1 MPMLGESPGATTA
14 PVTIDLNTVGDTF
27 IPLQCSSYICRRM
40 TIFNA
45 SATMAASSATI
56 GAYTAAAAGGTA
68 IVTPATATGLTA
80 ASKFNDR
87 TIAASAD
94 ILTSTAYTPTT
105 GGPTQY
111 GLFVRVGVAHGS
123 ALTCKVVFELEPLPA
138 TVAQVA
144 A

>member
-27 IPLQCSSYICRRM
+27 IPLQCASYIARRM
-40 TIFNA
+40 TVFNA
-45 SATMAASSATI
+45 STSLGSSSATI

-94 ILTSTAYTPTT
+94 ILTSTANT
-105 GGPTQY
+105 GANGQTQY

-123 ALTCKVVFELEPLPA
+123 AATCKVVFELEPLPA
-138 TVAQVA
+138 TVAQTA